1 MPRIGTFIPAEL
13 PRLHPDIPHVLEEPL
28 HSSLQVRVGVHR
40 VLCFQEFKDIPEG
53 LFIQDTPL
61 QIVNVKKD
69 LCSQSLIHG
78 GNGLQLW
85 AQISVDMWPAHE
97 ADTSLDIKNFINSF
111 SDGLGSISKMKVWPD
126 VETGDISV
134 NAGPS
139 FSVLMGSNNCT

>member
-1 MPRIGTFIPAEL
+1 MDQIYL
-13 PRLHPDIPHVLEEPL
+13 NL
-28 HSSLQVRVGVHR
+28 
-40 VLCFQEFKDIPEG
+40 
-53 LFIQDTPL
+53 IQDTPL

-134 NAGPS
+134 NA
-139 FSVLMGSNNCT
+139 